1 VVADVRVRGRKIT
14 LGAGAHGLALAADA
28 DAILRALDASVA
40 DISDP
45 EPAA

>member
-1 VVADVRVRGRKIT
+1 VAPADVVKT
-14 LGAGAHGLALAADA
+14 LAADA

-45 EPAA
+45 QPAT